1 MTLIEFLSLG
11 IKQGQKVTLHLK
23 DSNKAGTVTVRAFF
37 FGFRFEAY
45 SSVAYKPEQIIPVF
59 NKVAK
64 NGKML
69 RAHIDQC
76 TWPEYIEYIEM
87 DDNAQTLDSDTACSL
102 LNATEKLEQGAQRQV
117 HDMLKEMNT
126 LFPGK
131 RILLG
136 PDTYEVN
143 VDYYL
148 KYGCDSGYVDSAGW
162 DDDAPVY
169 GLSLSCEHVD
179 RATAG
184 SFRVQWQDMLHS
196 ILQAIEYPV
205 IDVYD
210 EKKNFIDT
218 DTATWKDIPLPD
230 PKTCPVLDAC
240 GCLHALR
247 ANLWFESLDVEDKKR
262 EFDNIYRQYLNK
274 PASSGPDGFVA
285 YLDSFWCNLKPKA
298 KTLFLPD
305 KKS

>member
-69 RAHIDQC
+69 RAHIDQS

-87 DDNAQTLDSDTACSL
+87 DDNARTLDSETAGSL
-102 LNATEKLEQGAQRQV
+102 LNATDNLEQAAQGQV
-117 HDMLKEMNT
+117 YDILKEMNT

-131 RILLG
+131 RIQLG

-148 KYGCDSGYVDSAGW
+148 KYGCDSGYAVNAGW
-162 DDDAPVY
+162 ADGAPVF
-169 GLSLSCEHVD
+169 GLSLSCEYVEN
-179 RATAG
+179 AASG
-184 SFRVQWQDMLHS
+184 SFSVRWQEMLHA
-196 ILQAIEYPV
+196 LLEAIEYPAV
-205 IDVYD
+205 DVED
-210 EKKNFIDT
+210 KTENFIDT

-230 PKTCPVLDAC
+230 PKACPVLDAC
-240 GCLHALR
+240 GCLHDLR
-247 ANLWFESLDVEDKKR
+247 ANLWFESLSDEDKKK
-262 EFDNIYRQYLNK
+262 EFDNLHKQYLHETESDNTEEF
-274 PASSGPDGFVA
+274 AR
-285 YLDSFWCNLKPKA
+285 YLDTYWCSLKPKA
-298 KTLFLPD
+298 KWLFTPD
-305 KKS
+305 KKH

>member
-69 RAHIDQC
+69 RAHIDQS
-76 TWPEYIEYIEM
+76 TWPEYIEYIET

-102 LNATEKLEQGAQRQV
+102 LNATENLEQAAKRQV
-117 HDMLKEMNT
+117 RGILKEMNT

-136 PDTYEVN
+136 PDTYEVKKDQPL
-143 VDYYL
+143 VFE
-148 KYGCDSGYVDSAGW
+148 KGW
-162 DDDAPVY
+162 GVY
-169 GLSLSCEHVD
+169 ITDWTYALL
-179 RATAG
+179 
-184 SFRVQWQDMLHS
+184 FL
-196 ILQAIEYPV
+196 LQAFKDPYEPE
-205 IDVYD
+205 D
-210 EKKNFIDT
+210 E
-218 DTATWKDIPLPD
+218 
-230 PKTCPVLDAC
+230 
-240 GCLHALR
+240 
-247 ANLWFESLDVEDKKR
+247 EEDEDEGKG
-262 EFDNIYRQYLNK
+262 EEEGTGN
-274 PASSGPDGFVA
+274 GEE
-285 YLDSFWCNLKPKA
+285 
-298 KTLFLPD
+298 
-305 KKS
+305 